1 MVIKYPNQIANG
13 NSARKFHIKNIISY
27 GKSMESDDIKL
38 LSVCLPFFVLME
50 RTVDDCGRLQN

>member
-27 GKSMESDDIKL
+27 GKSMESGDKTAFCMLAI
-38 LSVCLPFFVLME
+38 F
-50 RTVDDCGRLQN
+50 RTDGKDS